1 MSTRCRTHQAESSPI
16 DSPQRLGGQ
25 FPPPSGCRAFFIY
38 ATVRLDL
45 HHSGRV
51 TRFRDFDIESMR
63 RNASSDAPG
72 DPAATNAVASSL
84 KDGWVFML

>member
-1 MSTRCRTHQAESSPI
+1 MSTRCRTHQAESIST
-16 DSPQRLGGQ
+16 GGLDLHASDR
-25 FPPPSGCRAFFIY
+25 FPPKARRPVSSPFWLSGLFIY

-63 RNASSDAPG
+63 RSSSKASRAD
-72 DPAATNAVASSL
+72 
-84 KDGWVFML
+84 